1 MTPLQKLEAAAE
13 AYTKAAEARLRMN
26 RNNSTMK
33 GRAAA
38 KRHERATRD
47 QFEKLVSQHPNEIVK
62 LFRTYR
68 RLQQGLVGAAS
79 YPTEFVLSEATKI
92 VEQSREILP

>member
-26 RNNSTMK
+26 RNNSTSK
-33 GRAAA
+33 DRSAVTKRQTQA
-38 KRHERATRD
+38 KAEF
-47 QFEKLVSQHPNEIVK
+47 QKLVAQHPNEIVK
-62 LFRTYR
+62 LFRSYR